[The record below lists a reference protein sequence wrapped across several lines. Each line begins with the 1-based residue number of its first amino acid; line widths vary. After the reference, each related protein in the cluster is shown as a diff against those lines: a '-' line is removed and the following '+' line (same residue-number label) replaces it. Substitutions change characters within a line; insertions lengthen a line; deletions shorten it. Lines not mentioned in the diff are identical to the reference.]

1 MLMVSHKNY
10 NLSVDEGFVLY
21 PTSKLIT
28 RFIEGF
34 TLGMKSQSISYILNE
49 SEHIHWI
56 LDLEGDVHLRWD
68 LWISGLQKC
77 KGNGFFEVGRAGK
90 SFQSG
95 LENLD
100 FFLGLPESTSP
111 KEVRGEGGCLTSTP
125 FNLYTCD
132 QRLGGGDQLL
142 HYI

>member
-1 MLMVSHKNY
+1 MTKTMLMVSHKNY

-56 LDLEGDVHLRWD
+56 LDLEGESALKMGFVDKWPSKMQGQWFFRSRT
-68 LWISGLQKC
+68 SGQKFSIRSR
-77 KGNGFFEVGRAGK
+77 KPGFLFGVARIY
-90 SFQSG
+90 
-95 LENLD
+95 
-100 FFLGLPESTSP
+100 LPKRSSW
-111 KEVRGEGGCLTSTP
+111 
-125 FNLYTCD
+125 
-132 QRLGGGDQLL
+132 GGGLFNIHPIQFIHL
-142 HYI
+142 